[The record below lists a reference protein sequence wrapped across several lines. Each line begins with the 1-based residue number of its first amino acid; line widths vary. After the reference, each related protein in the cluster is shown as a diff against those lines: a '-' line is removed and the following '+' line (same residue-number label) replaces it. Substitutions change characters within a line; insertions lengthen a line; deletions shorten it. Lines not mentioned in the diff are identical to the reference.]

1 MKRSDEQEERRHS
14 GRRLVPSLVEKGQ
27 SLFTDTHT
35 LIFRSTDGRAGR
47 VFRGSPVLLLVDVK
61 SSA

>member
-1 MKRSDEQEERRHS
+1 M
-14 GRRLVPSLVEKGQ
+14 PPLVEKGQ

-47 VFRGSPVLLLVDVK
+47 VFRGNPVLLLV
-61 SSA
+61 AT